1 MTMRSIQALIAAA
14 LALAI
19 SLGAQSPDDEYVRR
33 SAITARGLAPSMQVK
48 QLGATGRTFEVT
60 MRKGDEVAAGLTEFA
75 EQNHVTL
82 AHVTAVGALNAAVLG
97 WFDPDK
103 RAYKKIVINQEVEV
117 VSFIGNI
124 AMENGKPFLHAHA
137 VVAFP
142 DGSTKGGHFIEG
154 HVSLEMQIFVVDTD
168 TPSTAAATPLPKVAG
183 PLPVTSQSYPFGAA
197 EHTRVPSDL
206 AKDGY
211 VEEEFLLSG
220 AANVYEWPQPGP
232 AGVRSSNVPYTT
244 RVLVRRPANRAKFS
258 GTVAVEML
266 NPSNLFDLN
275 LGWTISGEQFARH
288 GDAWVGITAKP
299 VSVVTLKTFNP
310 RRYASLAWPNPL
322 PLDDVKNCAT
332 VPRDSE
338 RSTENGLVWDI
349 YRQTAAWLRSG
360 DPSNPLAYGASGSDL
375 PVQRL
380 YAWGY
385 SQTGSFLYTYVNAIH
400 PLDVQANGRPLFDGY
415 LIAMASGPSPI
426 NQCAAPIPAGD
437 PRREIKNVG
446 VPVVRVMSGSD
457 YLRTIGARRPDGD
470 TAPDLYRNYEIA
482 GSAHATP
489 DELYFAAAPEDIL
502 KGGRA
507 VPPMNCNEGPR
518 SRFPNSIA
526 FNAIFQNLDQ
536 WVRQGIAP
544 PRSEPIHVEKNG
556 VDSNA
561 PMLDQFGN
569 VTGGIRSPYVDV
581 PTSTWFGNSTGES
594 FCMIAGH
601 EVPFEHVRLKQLYP
615 THSAYERAVSEDV
628 SALVTQRFITVE
640 DAKNLIEDA
649 RKADVP

>member
-1 MTMRSIQALIAAA
+1 MTAVVV
-14 LALAI
+14 LASPL
-19 SLGAQSPDDEYVRR
+19 LAQSPLPNDEYVRR
-33 SAITARGLAPSMQVK
+33 APIAARGLAPGMKVK
-48 QLGATGRTFEVT
+48 QLGNNNGRTFQVT
-60 MRKGDEVAAGLTEFA
+60 LRKGDELAAGLTEFA

-82 AHVTAVGALNAAVLG
+82 AQVTGIGALNSAVLG

-103 RAYKKIVINQEVEV
+103 RAYKKIVISEEVEV

-124 AMENGKPFLHAHA
+124 ALENGKPFLHAHA

-154 HVSLEMQIFVVDTD
+154 RVSLEMQIFVMDSEAAP
-168 TPSTAAATPLPKVAG
+168 TPVPTVTG
-183 PLPVTSQSYPFGAA
+183 PLPVTPDSYPFGAA
-197 EHTRVPSDL
+197 DHTRVAGDL
-206 AKDGY
+206 RTVDY
-211 VEEEFLLSG
+211 VEEEFLISG
-220 AANVYEWPQPGP
+220 SANIYDWPQPGP
-232 AGVRSSNVPYTT
+232 AVVRTSRVPYTT
-244 RVLVRRPANRAKFS
+244 RVLVRRPALRAQFS

-275 LGWTISGEQFARH
+275 LGWTISGKQFARH

-299 VSVVTLKTFNP
+299 VSAVALKNFNP
-310 RRYASLAWPNPL
+310 SRYAPLSWVNPL
-322 PLDDVKNCAT
+322 PLDDPKNCPA
-332 VPRDSE
+332 VPRDSD
-338 RSTENGLVWDI
+338 RLTENGLVWDI
-349 YRQTAAWLRSG
+349 YNQTAAWLRSR
-360 DPSNPLAYGASGSDL
+360 DRTNPLAYGETDGRA
-375 PVQRL
+375 PVQHL

-415 LIAMASGPSPI
+415 VIAMASGPAPI
-426 NQCAAPIPAGD
+426 NQCAPPIPAGD
-437 PRREIKNVG
+437 PRREINNVG
-446 VPVVRVMSGSD
+446 VPVIRVMSGSD
-457 YLRTIGARRPDGD
+457 YLRTIGARRPDSD
-470 TAPDLYRNYEIA
+470 AAPDLYRNYEIA

-489 DELYFAAAPEDIL
+489 DELYFAAAPVDIL
-502 KGGRA
+502 KAGRA

-526 FNAIFQNLDQ
+526 FNAIFQNLDL

-544 PRSEPIHVEKNG
+544 PRAQNIHVEN
-556 VDSNA
+556 NA
-561 PMLDQFGN
+561 PVLDKFGN

-601 EVPFEHVRLKQLYP
+601 EVPFDHTRLKQLYP

-628 SALVTQRFITVE
+628 SALVTERFITPE
-640 DAKNLIEDA
+640 DGQELIEESK
-649 RKADVP
+649 KADVP